1 VIRFNVAARVAL
13 SLVLVAAC
21 RPPIGGS
28 AEPSASSIAGNLVP
42 SREIAVAIHLPAA
55 PDALASAI
63 TNAAGSESIAGAGV
77 QLEIVL
83 PYEGEDPFAVRE
95 RDGQTDL
102 FLATPA
108 AALVAREAGNDLVMI
123 AGLQRYAGMQLAK
136 LPKGP
141 ETLEAAVAGPIL
153 LQGRPGDEAPL
164 LAQFDEL
171 GINRSELEIVLA
183 EDPSAPLDLYGL
195 FDQTYAAAA
204 VNAYD
209 GAARLQ
215 EFYDLESGLP
225 VGPDGTRVIAGLDG
239 DTLSMAPGIGIWA
252 LRSALESE
260 DNRIAMAVTLI
271 AIADGLSACRD
282 DAAACAVVLE
292 DSAIADRYGDGL
304 LWSINAFNGTMWP
317 APNGAFAIDD
327 AELTRAV
334 NQAVATGVASAAPP
348 ITELV
353 DRSVLELALQSLPAT
368 IDLVGDSWTP
378 LEVQLPLE

>member
-13 SLVLVAAC
+13 SLILVAAC
-21 RPPIGGS
+21 RPPVGGD
-28 AEPSASSIAGNLVP
+28 AEPSASSIAGDLAP
-42 SREIAVAIHLPAA
+42 SRDIAVAIHLPGA

-63 TNAAGSESIAGAGV
+63 TKAAGSESIAGAGV

-83 PYEGEDPFAVRE
+83 PYAGEDAFAVRE
-95 RDGQTDL
+95 RDGQTDI
-102 FLATPA
+102 FFATPA

-123 AGLQRYAGMQLAK
+123 AGLQRYAGMQLAT

-141 ETLEAAVAGPIL
+141 ETLEAVASGSIL

-171 GINRSELEIVLA
+171 GIDRSALEISLA
-183 EDPSAPLDLYGL
+183 EDPSAPFDLYGL
-195 FDQTYAAAA
+195 FDQTFAAAS
-204 VNAYD
+204 VNTYD

-225 VGPDGTRVIAGLDG
+225 VGPEGTRLIAGLDG
-239 DTLSMAPGIGIWA
+239 DALSRAPGIGIWA

-260 DNRIAMAVTLI
+260 DHRIAMALTLI
-271 AIADGLSACRD
+271 AIADGLAACRD
-282 DAAACAVVLE
+282 DVAACAVVLE

-317 APNGAFAIDD
+317 APNGAFTIDD

-334 NQAVATGVASAAPP
+334 NQAVATGVVSLAPP

-353 DRSVLELALQSLPAT
+353 DQRVVELALQNLPAT
-368 IDLVGDSWTP
+368 IDLVGAAWTP

>member
-1 VIRFNVAARVAL
+1 MIRFNVAARVAL

-334 NQAVATGVASAAPP
+334 NQAVATGVASAALP
-348 ITELV
+348 IAELV

>member
-1 VIRFNVAARVAL
+1 MIRFNVAARVAL

-260 DNRIAMAVTLI
+260 DNRIAMALTLI

-348 ITELV
+348 IAELV

>member
-1 VIRFNVAARVAL
+1 MIRFNVAARVAL
-13 SLVLVAAC
+13 SLILVAAC
-21 RPPIGGS
+21 RPPVGGD
-28 AEPSASSIAGNLVP
+28 AEPSPSSIAGDLAP
-42 SREIAVAIHLPAA
+42 SRDIAVAIHLPGA

-63 TNAAGSESIAGAGV
+63 TRAAGSESIAGAGV

-83 PYEGEDPFAVRE
+83 PYAGEDAFAVRE
-95 RDGQTDL
+95 RDGQTDI
-102 FLATPA
+102 FFATPA

-123 AGLQRYAGMQLAK
+123 AGLQRYAGMQLAT

-141 ETLEAAVAGPIL
+141 ETLEAVASGSIL

-171 GINRSELEIVLA
+171 GIDRSALEISLA
-183 EDPSAPLDLYGL
+183 EDPSAPFDLYGL
-195 FDQTYAAAA
+195 FDQTFAAAA
-204 VNAYD
+204 VNTYD

-215 EFYDLESGLP
+215 EFYDLENGLP
-225 VGPDGTRVIAGLDG
+225 VGPEGTRVIAGFDG
-239 DTLSMAPGIGIWA
+239 DALSQAPGIGIWA

-260 DNRIAMAVTLI
+260 DNRIAMALSLI
-271 AIADGLSACRD
+271 AIADGLAACRD
-282 DAAACAVVLE
+282 DVAACAVVLE

-304 LWSINAFNGTMWP
+304 LWSINSFNGTMWP

-334 NQAVATGVASAAPP
+334 NQAVATGVVSLAPP
-348 ITELV
+348 TTELV
-353 DRSVLELALQSLPAT
+353 DRRIVEIALQNLPAT
-368 IDLVGDSWTP
+368 IDLVGAAWTP

>member
-13 SLVLVAAC
+13 SLILVAAC
-21 RPPIGGS
+21 RPPVGGD
-28 AEPSASSIAGNLVP
+28 AEPSASSIAGDLAP
-42 SREIAVAIHLPAA
+42 SRDIAVAIHLPGA

-63 TNAAGSESIAGAGV
+63 TKAAGSESIAGAGV

-83 PYEGEDPFAVRE
+83 PYAGEDAFAVRE
-95 RDGQTDL
+95 RDGQTDI
-102 FLATPA
+102 FFATPA

-123 AGLQRYAGMQLAK
+123 AGLQRYAGMQLAT

-141 ETLEAAVAGPIL
+141 ETLEAVASGSIL

-171 GINRSELEIVLA
+171 GIDRRALEISLA
-183 EDPSAPLDLYGL
+183 EDPSAPFDLYGL
-195 FDQTYAAAA
+195 FDQTFAAAA
-204 VNAYD
+204 VNTYD

-225 VGPDGTRVIAGLDG
+225 VGLEGTRVIAGLDG
-239 DTLSMAPGIGIWA
+239 DALSQAPGIGIWA

-260 DNRIAMAVTLI
+260 DNRIAMALTLI
-271 AIADGLSACRD
+271 AIADGLAACRD
-282 DAAACAVVLE
+282 DVAACAVVLE

-304 LWSINAFNGTMWP
+304 LWSINAFNGTVWP
-317 APNGAFAIDD
+317 APNGAFAIDE

-334 NQAVATGVASAAPP
+334 NQAVATGVASLAPP

-353 DRSVLELALQSLPAT
+353 DRRVVELALQNLPGT
-368 IDLVGDSWTP
+368 IDLVGNGWTP